1 MKTKNKIGIR
11 LLIIIVGISILFT
24 GCKKENDLVISPI
37 TFNTSVTYGSLT
49 DQDGNIYKTVTIG
62 TQTWMAENLKTTK
75 YRNGDPIQNVADS
88 AQWRQFT
95 TGAYCYYDN
104 DERYADAY
112 GCLYNLYAVIDSRN
126 LAPSGWHIPT
136 DTEWASLNN
145 SLGGENVAANKL
157 KESGATHWGV
167 GNNSTNESGFT
178 ALPGGYRLNAGSFGI
193 TMPTYYSSIGSF
205 GFWWTSTESTSNHFY
220 IHFIALEVSIRD
232 AFTKNSG
239 LSVRCV
245 KD

>member
-1 MKTKNKIGIR
+1 MKTKNIIGIR
-11 LLIIIVGISILFT
+11 PLITIVAISFLFT
-24 GCKKENDLVISPI
+24 GCKKENDLVIAPI

-49 DQDGNIYKTVTIG
+49 DQDGNIYKTVTVG

-88 AQWRQFT
+88 AQWRQLT

-104 DERYADAY
+104 DERYGDAY
-112 GCLYNLYAVIDSRN
+112 GCLYNWYAVNDSRN

-136 DTEWASLNN
+136 DAEWAFLNN
-145 SLGGENVAANKL
+145 SLGGEDVAANKL
-157 KESGATHWGV
+157 KEAGTTHWGW

-178 ALPGGYRLNAGSFGI
+178 ALPGGSRVNYFLWGA
-193 TMPTYYSSIGSF
+193 TVPTHYEYLGLY
-205 GFWWTSTESTSNHFY
+205 GFWWTPTEATSNYFY
-220 IHFIALEVSIRD
+220 HHFIASEVSIRSESSKD
-232 AFTKNSG
+232 SG
-239 LSVRCV
+239 MSVRCV